1 MAADG
6 FDAMDPQEIAQA
18 FSAVKDQVVE
28 AVQQASER
36 LEIER
41 RMREQPWAVLGVAAG
56 VGFVLGGGLWP
67 ALRPFVKAAARTA
80 LTPANLLALGAALGA
95 IKAAQ
100 GEAAGATPAGEPEP
114 TPTAH

>member
-6 FDAMDPQEIAQA
+6 FGAVDPQEIAQA
-18 FSAVKDQVVE
+18 ISAVKDQVWE

-41 RMREQPWAVLGVAAG
+41 RMRENPWMVLGVAAG
-56 VGFVLGGGLWP
+56 AGFLLGGGLWP

-80 LTPANLLALGAALGA
+80 LSPSNLLAVAAAVGAL
-95 IKAAQ
+95 KAAQ
-100 GEAAGATPAGEPEP
+100 GEGREPAMEPP
-114 TPTAH
+114 TTTSH

>member
-1 MAADG
+1 MAADEFG
-6 FDAMDPQEIAQA
+6 AIDPEEIAHA

-41 RMREQPWAVLGVAAG
+41 RMRENPWMVLGVAAG
-56 VGFVLGGGLWP
+56 AGFVLGGGLWP
-67 ALRPFVKAAARTA
+67 ALRPLVKAAARTA
-80 LTPANLLALGAALGA
+80 LSPSNILAIAAAVGAL
-95 IKAAQ
+95 KAAQ
-100 GEAAGATPAGEPEP
+100 LQTKGAEEETEPP